1 MEETS
6 RIFSFLHHQEKKF
19 WKEISPVQSKSATTI
34 MHAWLLAPLPCDKAT
49 STGKGKGKK
58 DDNNL
63 DFVRFVVS
71 RKVHHPLL
79 SLLGRRR

>member
-1 MEETS
+1 MEDTS

-19 WKEISPVQSKSATTI
+19 GRKSVQSSRNQ
-34 MHAWLLAPLPCDKAT
+34 LLLSCMLGCLLPYLVTKQRAPE
-49 STGKGKGKK
+49 KGREKK